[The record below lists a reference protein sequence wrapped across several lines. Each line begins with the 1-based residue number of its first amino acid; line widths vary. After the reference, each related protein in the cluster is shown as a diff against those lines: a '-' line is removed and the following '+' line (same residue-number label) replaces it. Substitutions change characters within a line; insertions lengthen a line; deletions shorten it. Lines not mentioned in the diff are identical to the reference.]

1 MELFE
6 ARVRRVRAVLEALDA
21 SHPTFDMLPAPEGGG
36 GFVSTALFYYQGM
49 PVVIP
54 LLSAAAKEGAVL
66 STVGRSKAEA
76 EGFALL
82 VATLCGGVLK
92 GQVVPREMG
101 RICNAISS
109 LPMG

>member
-1 MELFE
+1 MAMELFE

-49 PVVIP
+49 PGVIP

-66 STVGRSKAEA
+66 STVGR
-76 EGFALL
+76 FALL